1 MLLRKKCVDWLKKI
15 QTTFFAKLHRN
26 WIENQQ
32 HLIFL
37 RAQFSDE
44 IDKIV
49 DINFGLQI
57 PGVVLLLFKLAY
69 FEIDPF
75 IYITSFLYKENDYI
89 LKYF

>member
-1 MLLRKKCVDWLKKI
+1 MDWLKEI
-15 QTTFFAKLHRN
+15 QTTFFTKLHRN

-57 PGVVLLLFKLAY
+57 Q
-69 FEIDPF
+69 
-75 IYITSFLYKENDYI
+75 
-89 LKYF
+89 

>member
-1 MLLRKKCVDWLKKI
+1 MCGLVKKNSDH
-15 QTTFFAKLHRN
+15 FFTILDGN

-57 PGVVLLLFKLAY
+57 Q
-69 FEIDPF
+69 
-75 IYITSFLYKENDYI
+75 
-89 LKYF
+89 